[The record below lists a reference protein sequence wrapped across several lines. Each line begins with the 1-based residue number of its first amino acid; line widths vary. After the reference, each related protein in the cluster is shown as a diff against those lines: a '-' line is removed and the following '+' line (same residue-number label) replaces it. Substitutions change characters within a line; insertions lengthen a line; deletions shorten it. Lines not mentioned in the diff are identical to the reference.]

1 MRPTGLGRVGDAGLA
16 SGSLCFAVSGPRAD
30 GAKRHRRT
38 ADSTVLGSALRKP
51 RSRPGH
57 WPPADV
63 GMRHPVGRAAGSI
76 RTGTRT
82 VWTPGAGQRRAHHFV
97 SPHDLGYV
105 RSLFEAL
112 RVVHHCLGLRKCVEW
127 SLQNL
132 SILCPL
138 RLARG
143 LTVHDKRYT
152 FMRSLSFL
160 AVGLSWR
167 PFCWDATA
175 VCSTVSVAVAVG
187 RWRAVHGRGTVR
199 AGALR

>member
-1 MRPTGLGRVGDAGLA
+1 MRPTGLGLGCWTGERVILLCGFGSA
-16 SGSLCFAVSGPRAD
+16 SGWRENAIA
-30 GAKRHRRT
+30 
-38 ADSTVLGSALRKP
+38 ADSTVLASALRNP

-76 RTGTRT
+76 RTGTPT
-82 VWTPGAGQRRAHHFV
+82 VWTPGAATCQRRVYHFV

-127 SLQNL
+127 SLPNL

-143 LTVHDKRYT
+143 LTVHDKRHR
-152 FMRSLSFL
+152 FIRSLSFS
-160 AVGLSWR
+160 AAGLSGGLFVGT
-167 PFCWDATA
+167 PFAR
-175 VCSTVSVAVAVG
+175 SI
-187 RWRAVHGRGTVR
+187 
-199 AGALR
+199 